1 MKSRDFIVIFGV
13 ILIVVMLIIPLPS
26 ALLSFLIILN
36 ISLAL
41 VTLLVTL
48 NVTEPLEFSVFPS
61 LLLIMT
67 LFRIGLNVSTTRLI
81 LTEGSAGRVIEA
93 FGQFVVSGNVIVGLV
108 VFLIL
113 IIVQFIVITKGA
125 ERVAEVAAR
134 FTLDAMPGKQM
145 SIDADMNAGLIDERQ
160 AKKRREKITRE
171 ADFYGAMDGA
181 SKFVKGDAIASMIIV
196 AINLIVG
203 MIIGMVQQDMSLADA
218 ASTFSLLSVGDGIVS
233 QIPAL
238 LLSTAT
244 GIIVTRSSSEI
255 NMSAEVANQLLAFPM
270 MMIVAGVV
278 IFILGLTPIGLLATL
293 PIALALIVGGML
305 LRRNTKRQEQA
316 SDQEEEKKA
325 EESYNSREN
334 VFSLLQNDP
343 VEFEFGYALVPL
355 ADSSQGGDLLDRI
368 VMIRRQL
375 ALELGII
382 LPIVRIRDNIQLEP
396 NSYRIKINGTE
407 VARGD
412 LMLDH
417 YLAMSPGV
425 EDPSITGIETKEP
438 AFGLKALWI
447 DEQTK
452 ERAELAG
459 YTVVDPPS
467 VVSTHLTEV
476 LKRHAGELLGRQECK
491 QLVDHLKERYP
502 ALVEAVTPEPLGIGD
517 VQKVLVNLLNEHLS
531 IRNLPLIF
539 ESLADYAQLTK
550 DTGLLTEYV
559 RQSLSRQI
567 TEQFVKKDKSL
578 NVLTLSPDLERKISG
593 SIQKTEHG
601 NYLAMDA
608 QTTTNVLKNISSFV
622 EKWTDM
628 DSEPIIL
635 CSPAVRMYVH
645 QLIERYFPNVTVL
658 SYNELETHVEIRSI
672 GVLNAA

>member
-1 MKSRDFIVIFGV
+1 MIGVVMIV
-13 ILIVVMLIIPLPS
+13 LMLIIPLPTW
-26 ALLSFLIILN
+26 LLSFLIIVN

-41 VTLLVTL
+41 VILLNAL
-48 NVTEPLEFSVFPS
+48 NVSGPLDFSVFPS

-81 LTEGSAGRVIEA
+81 LTKGNAGQVIEA

-145 SIDADMNAGLIDERQ
+145 SIDADMNAGLINEHEARR
-160 AKKRREKITRE
+160 RREKITRE

-203 MIIGMVQQDMSLADA
+203 MVIGMLQQSLSLAQA
-218 ASTFSLLSVGDGIVS
+218 AQTFSLLSVGDGIVS

-244 GIIVTRSSSEI
+244 GIIVTRSSAEHSI
-255 NMSAEVANQLLAFPM
+255 GSEVADQLLAFPALM
-270 MMIVAGVV
+270 VIAGSV
-278 IFILGLTPIGLLATL
+278 IFLLGLTPIGLGATL
-293 PIALALIVGGML
+293 PIALALVGGGYW
-305 LRRNTKRQEQA
+305 LRRRRRGEQSEDA
-316 SDQEEEKKA
+316 GAEEKKA
-325 EESYNSREN
+325 EESFKSQEN
-334 VFSLLQNDP
+334 VMGLLSIDP
-343 VEFEFGYALVPL
+343 IEFEFGYALVPL

-375 ALELGII
+375 VLELGLV

-396 NSYRIKINGTE
+396 NDYRIKINGSE
-407 VARGD
+407 VASGS

-417 YLAMSPGV
+417 YLAMSPG
-425 EDPSITGIETKEP
+425 ENDPSIQGIETTEP

-447 DEQTK
+447 DEETK
-452 ERAELAG
+452 ERAEICG

-476 LKRHAGELLGRQECK
+476 LRRHAWELVGRQETK
-491 QLVDHLKERYP
+491 QLIDHLKEKLP
-502 ALVEAVTPEPLGIGD
+502 ALAEAVTPDPLSIGE
-517 VQKVLVNLLNEHLS
+517 VQKVLVNLLKEKLS
-531 IRNLPLIF
+531 IRNLPVIF
-539 ESLADYAQLTK
+539 ETLADYAQMTK
-550 DTGLLTEYV
+550 DAGLLTEYV

-567 TEQFVKKDKSL
+567 TEQYTHEGEALK
-578 NVLTLSPDLERKISG
+578 VLTLSPDFERKVADSV
-593 SIQKTEHG
+593 QKTEHG
-601 NYLAMDA
+601 NFLALDA
-608 QTTTNVLKNISSFV
+608 TTTSRALKHLTAAV
-622 EKWTDM
+622 EQWADM
-628 DSEPIIL
+628 DSDPVVL

-645 QLIERYFPNVTVL
+645 QLIERYFPNVHVL
-658 SYNELETHVEIRSI
+658 SYNELETTVEVQSI

>member
-1 MKSRDFIVIFGV
+1 MKRSDFIVILGV
-13 ILIVVMLIIPLPS
+13 VGIVVMLIIPLPS

-41 VTLLVTL
+41 TILLVTL
-48 NVTEPLEFSVFPS
+48 NVKGPLEFSVFPS

-81 LTEGSAGRVIEA
+81 LTQGNAGQVIEA

-145 SIDADMNAGLIDERQ
+145 SIDADMNAGLIDDQE
-160 AKKRREKITRE
+160 AKKRRETITRE

-181 SKFVKGDAIASMIIV
+181 SKFVKGDAVASMIIV

-203 MIIGMVQQDMSLADA
+203 MIIGVLQQGLTLANA
-218 ASTFSLLSVGDGIVS
+218 AQTFSLLSVGDGIVS

-238 LLSTAT
+238 LISTAT
-244 GIIVTRSSSEI
+244 GIVVTRSSSET
-255 NMSAEVANQLLAFPM
+255 NMGREVTDQLLAFPVM
-270 MMIVAGVV
+270 LIVAGSV
-278 IFILGLTPIGLLATL
+278 IFILGLTPIGMVATL
-293 PIALALIVGGML
+293 PIALLLVVVGVMI
-305 LRRNTKRQEQA
+305 RRNQRREKQA
-316 SDQEEEKKA
+316 VIPDEDKKA
-325 EESYNSREN
+325 EDKFKNQEN
-334 VFSLLQNDP
+334 VINLLQMDP

-355 ADSSQGGDLLDRI
+355 ADNSQGGDLLDRI

-375 ALELGII
+375 ALELGIV
-382 LPIVRIRDNIQLEP
+382 LPVVRIRDNIQLEP
-396 NSYRIKINGTE
+396 NGYRIKINGSE
-407 VARGD
+407 VAKGE

-425 EDPSITGIETKEP
+425 DDDSIKGIETTEP

-447 DEQTK
+447 DEPTK
-452 ERAELAG
+452 ERAEMSG

-476 LKRHAGELLGRQECK
+476 LRRHAWELVGRQETK
-491 QLVDHLKERYP
+491 QLIDHLKEHSP
-502 ALVEAVTPEPLGIGD
+502 ALVEAVTPEPMNTGD
-517 VQKVLVNLLNEHLS
+517 IQKVLVNLLKEKLS
-531 IRNLPLIF
+531 IRNLPVIF
-539 ESLADYAQLTK
+539 ETLADYAQMSR

-559 RQSLSRQI
+559 RQALARQI
-567 TEQFVKKDKSL
+567 TEQFTRPGETLK
-578 NVLTLSPDLERKISG
+578 VLTLSPDLERKINDSV
-593 SIQKTEHG
+593 QKTEHG
-601 NYLAMDA
+601 NFLAMDTA
-608 QTTTNVLKNISSFV
+608 TTTQVLKNLSSSV

-628 DSEPIIL
+628 DSDPVIL

-645 QLIERYFPNVTVL
+645 QLTERYFPNIHVL
-658 SYNELETHVEIRSI
+658 SYNELETNVEVQSI
-672 GVLNAA
+672 GVLDAA